1 MATKRQTKTE
11 TSKTASRSNR
21 KSRFWRKALP
31 LLAFVVAFLAYLS
44 TLGHGFVF
52 DDMSLILQNPH
63 VTELRWGDILS
74 TSEYRPV
81 RTLTYALNYLIGGA
95 NPFGYHLLNVVLH
108 AVNAVLVYFLFLT
121 WSRMTP
127 IAFVGALI
135 FALHPVQTA
144 AVAYVS
150 GRKDVLATLFVL
162 AACHCYT
169 SFRLKGGKLR
179 LVLAFLL
186 FAVGVLAKEVA
197 AVFPVLVLL
206 MDVVLLRSANE
217 EGNADRSLFRRIGVV
232 LRRRPI
238 AYAAAGAFF
247 LGAAYYAVFLIKAS
261 RMIGFW
267 GGSPAIHYGTSFKLF
282 AHYLKLTLVPRPLI
296 ADYRGQVFNLS
307 SGFLDPATLVSVAAL
322 IGFIILAVKLERR
335 HPHSAF
341 GLFWF
346 LAALLP
352 VLQFIPFHELA
363 ADHFLYLPLVGM
375 AFVGG
380 NAFHWLA
387 EAYGRR
393 VRDVLVLC
401 LVIVFAILTIERNGD
416 WKDELSLWTAT
427 YKTAPGSFRA
437 NQYLGQIYFP
447 RNPEKAIEHT
457 KRAIELDPKGAT
469 SWANLGAM
477 YRYWAADLRAA
488 KRLNDAEAMDGT
500 ALQYIDR
507 AIRLNPRDLWAY
519 ATRGQA
525 YRELGEIAELRG
537 DVQKAHEQRRE
548 AVASFQKAVEIGS
561 DNPSFPLIWLEYGRV
576 FMDSGQ
582 YDQAIHYLLK
592 SLTAFPNHSDVLESL
607 GTCYFNVRDYREAVR
622 FLSVAVR
629 HQPKIETIGM
639 LARSYEEMGENQEAI
654 RVYRDG
660 LAHFPRSVEFH
671 YNLGVLYHRIG
682 EMESAVVHLEKALE
696 LSPNGPLAGNIR
708 RMLEIIRGVSV
719 EMIGVEQ
726 G

>member
-1 MATKRQTKTE
+1 VATKRQTKTE
-11 TSKTASRSNR
+11 TNKTTTRPNT
-21 KSRFWRKALP
+21 SRFWRRALP
-31 LLAFVVAFLAYLS
+31 LIAFAAAFLAYLN

-63 VTELRWGDILS
+63 VTELRWADILS

-81 RTLTYALNYLIGGA
+81 RTFTYALNYLVGGA
-95 NPFGYHLLNVVLH
+95 DPFGYHLLNVVLH
-108 AVNAVLVYFLFLT
+108 AVNAVLVYFLFLV
-121 WSRMTP
+121 WSRMPP

-162 AACHCYT
+162 VACHSYT

-179 LVLAFLL
+179 LVLAFVFFVL
-186 FAVGVLAKEVA
+186 GVLAKEVA

-217 EGNADRSLFRRIGVV
+217 EGNADRSLLRRLASV
-232 LRRRPI
+232 LRRRPV
-238 AYAAAGAFF
+238 AYAAAGVFF

-267 GGSPAIHYGTSFKLF
+267 GGSPAVHYGTSFKLF
-282 AHYLKLTLVPRPLI
+282 AHYLKLTLLPRPLI

-307 SGFLDPATLVSVAAL
+307 SGFLDPATLVSVATL
-322 IGFIILAVKLERR
+322 VGFIILAVKVERR

-341 GLFWF
+341 GLLWF
-346 LAALLP
+346 LVALVP

-375 AFVGG
+375 AFAGG

-387 EAYGRR
+387 EAHGRR
-393 VRDVLVLC
+393 LRDALVLC
-401 LVIVFAILTIERNGD
+401 LVVVFSILTIQRNSD
-416 WKDELSLWTAT
+416 WKDEQSLWTAT
-427 YKTAPGSFRA
+427 YETAPGSFRA
-437 NQYLGQIYFP
+437 NQYLGQIHFP
-447 RNPEKAIEHT
+447 KNPEKAIEHT
-457 KRAIELDPKGAT
+457 KRAIELDPKGGT

-488 KRLNDAEAMDGT
+488 KRLSEAEAMDRT
-500 ALQYIDR
+500 ALQYIER

-525 YRELGEIAELRG
+525 YRELGEIAELSG
-537 DVQKAHEQRRE
+537 DVQEAQQHRAE

-561 DNPSFPLIWLEYGRV
+561 ENPSFPLIWLEYGRV
-576 FMDSGQ
+576 FMDAGQ
-582 YDQAIHYLLK
+582 YDQAINHLLK
-592 SLTAFPNHSDVLESL
+592 SLAAFPNHSDVLESL

-622 FLSVAVR
+622 LLSAAVKR
-629 HQPKIETIGM
+629 QPKIETIGM
-639 LARSYEEMGENQEAI
+639 LARSYEELGENQEAI
-654 RVYRDG
+654 RVYREA
-660 LAHFPRSVEFH
+660 LVHFPRSVEFH
-671 YNLGVLYHRIG
+671 YNLGVLYHRVG
-682 EMESAVVHLEKALE
+682 EMKDAVEHLEKALD
-696 LSPNGPLAGNIR
+696 LFPNGPLAGNIR
-708 RMLEIIRGVSV
+708 RMLEIIRSVSV
-719 EMIGVEQ
+719 EVSEVEQ